1 MFGRIPRRL
10 GARAVAALVA
20 LVISGAPRL
29 AVAVRT
35 GTVHVCQCRAHGG
48 AHRCACPI
56 CAEQARRARLRA
68 IDELPPCHQKPALEE
83 LAREDEREKADG
95 AIPCLKPTCG
105 FDEAT
110 GNAPSAPETFVAPR
124 LAFPAPPQRA
134 EPLAPASDD
143 ARETP
148 AVPDVPPPI
157 PGR

>member
-1 MFGRIPRRL
+1 MFGRIPRRI

-35 GTVHVCQCRAHGG
+35 AAVHVCQCRAHGDG
-48 AHRCACPI
+48 HRCACPV
-56 CAEQARRARLRA
+56 CAERARRARRGA
-68 IDELPPCHQKPALEE
+68 IGKLPPCHQELALAE
-83 LAREDEREKADG
+83 LAREEEREKTDG
-95 AIPCLKPTCG
+95 TIPCFKPTCG
-105 FDEAT
+105 FDDPQGA
-110 GNAPSAPETFVAPR
+110 APSPETYLAPR
-124 LAFPAPPQRA
+124 VSPLAPPQPA

-157 PGR
+157 LGR